1 MVSKKERNIC
11 ILSPFLRRLYCA
23 KKRINA
29 ECRNLSLIKKRCPN
43 LVWTTEDV
51 KEIAQ
56 KGTKEIESWSGFT
69 SKAIE
74 YAERF
79 RPNLRLKHK
88 GEIVKPR
95 RRLKKVAV
103 TAT

>member
-1 MVSKKERNIC
+1 MVNKKERNIC
-11 ILSPFLRRLYCA
+11 TLSPFLRRLYCS
-23 KKRINA
+23 KKRIND

-43 LVWTTEDV
+43 LVWTVEDI
-51 KEIAQ
+51 KKIA
-56 KGTKEIESWSGFT
+56 KKNIKEIESWSGFT

-95 RRLKKVAV
+95 RRIKNVAV